1 MGITGG
7 IPRKV
12 RVVEVGPRDGLQNE
26 SSIVGAAAKIAFV
39 DALSE
44 AGHRHIEVSSFV
56 DPRRVPQ
63 LADAEEVFAGIR
75 RRPGVT
81 YTALVPNAKGMERAL
96 RAGVRSVAVFV
107 GASDAFNRANI
118 GCTAEEALE
127 RFKPVAATA
136 AAEGIALRAY
146 LSTAFVCPYAGKVDP
161 AVAADLAVRLRD
173 LGAERVALSDTIGAA
188 DPRSV
193 DLLLDEVE
201 KRMGLAPVALHLH
214 DTYRRALANALAGLL
229 RGIDELDSSAGG
241 LGGCPFAP
249 GAAGNL
255 ATADLLG
262 LLHSMGIETG
272 IDEKKHGEAVEVI
285 RKALKKPGTV
295 PNLSPGARPT

>member
-7 IPRKV
+7 IPRQV

-26 SSIVGAAAKIAFV
+26 ARIVDAAAKVAFV
-39 DALSE
+39 EALAA
-44 AGHRHIEVSSFV
+44 AGHQQIEVSSFV

-63 LADAEEVFAGIR
+63 LADAEEVFARLR
-75 RRPGVT
+75 RSPGVT
-81 YTALVPNAKGMERAL
+81 YSALVPNAKGMERAL

-118 GCTAEEALE
+118 GCSAEEALE

-136 AAEGIALRAY
+136 AAEGIRLRAY
-146 LSTAFVCPYAGKVDP
+146 LSTAFVCPYSGKVDP
-161 AVAADLAVRLRD
+161 AGAADLAVRLRD

-193 DLLLDEVE
+193 DILLDEVE
-201 KRMGLAPVALHLH
+201 KRMGLASVALHLH

-262 LLHSMGIETG
+262 LLHSMGITTG
-272 IDEKKHGEAVEVI
+272 IDEKKHQSAVDLI
-285 RKALKKPGTV
+285 RRKLTV
-295 PNLSPGARPT
+295 DS